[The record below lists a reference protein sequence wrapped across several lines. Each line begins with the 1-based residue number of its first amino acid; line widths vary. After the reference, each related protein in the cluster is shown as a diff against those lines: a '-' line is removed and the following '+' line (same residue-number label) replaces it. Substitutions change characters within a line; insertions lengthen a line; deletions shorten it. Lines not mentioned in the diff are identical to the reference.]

1 MPEDTLAS
9 QAEPA
14 GVRPTPRWVHVL
26 ALVTVAMT
34 FLLIC
39 AGGNVKSKGAGLAV
53 PDWPFSYGQPF
64 DRSPMVGTLLTCLA
78 AGMLF
83 LTLAWIF
90 RRGRVLASG
99 AILCALGVAA
109 IFYLYG
115 PQSFRADGT
124 PTDERWWHMPN
135 VRAEHGHRLIAG
147 TVGLLMAVL
156 AGALW
161 QTERRRAVRK
171 LGLIA
176 FLAVVAQAV
185 LGGVTV
191 HMQLPPLVS
200 ASHGALAQAFFA
212 MVVTLAVVTSPRWFG
227 KTETLPQSGDQPGPA
242 RGASLQRLC
251 VWTLAAVYLQVMLG
265 TSVRHTH
272 YTPGN
277 GNGAEFAWH
286 IGAHI
291 AGFLFVCHTVARVAV
306 RVIRRFAEVPAL
318 MRPVT
323 ALLVLLGVQM
333 ALGIGSLF
341 FRLQDSTQWAQER
354 LFYKEWT
361 ATSHVAVGALMVATA
376 MVLTVTAFRRMA
388 PAAALQPQAQAV
400 EVSS

>member
-1 MPEDTLAS
+1 MAADTLAT
-9 QAEPA
+9 QTGTEAERA
-14 GVRPTPRWVHVL
+14 TPRWVHVL
-26 ALVTVAMT
+26 ALVTVGMT

-64 DRSPMVGTLLTCLA
+64 DRSPAVGALLTCLA
-78 AGMLF
+78 AGTLF
-83 LTLAWIF
+83 LALAWIF
-90 RRGRVLASG
+90 VRGKVLAAG

-109 IFYLYG
+109 IFYMYG

-124 PTDERWWHMPN
+124 PTDERWWHTPN
-135 VRAEHGHRLIAG
+135 IAAEHGHRLIAG

-156 AGALW
+156 AASLW
-161 QTERRRAVRK
+161 HTERRRAVRK

-212 MVVTLAVVTSPRWFG
+212 MVVTIAVITSPRWFAA
-227 KTETLPQSGDQPGPA
+227 TETLPQNGDQSGPA

-251 VWTLAAVYLQVMLG
+251 VWALAAVYLQVMLG

-272 YTPGN
+272 YVPGN

-286 IGAHI
+286 VGAHI
-291 AGFLFVCHTVARVAV
+291 AGFLFVCHTVARLAV

-318 MRPVT
+318 MRPVA
-323 ALLVLLGVQM
+323 ALLALLGVQM

-341 FRLQDSTQWAQER
+341 FRLQDSTQWAQAR
-354 LFYKEWT
+354 LFYKELT
-361 ATSHVAVGALMVATA
+361 ATAHVAVGALMVATA
-376 MVLTVTAFRRMA
+376 MFLTVAAFRRLA
-388 PAAALQPQAQAV
+388 PAAELQAQSQAA
-400 EVSS
+400 EVRS

>member
-26 ALVTVAMT
+26 ALVTMGMT
-34 FLLIC
+34 FFLIC

-341 FRLQDSTQWAQER
+341 FRLQDSTQWAQAR

-388 PAAALQPQAQAV
+388 PSAALQPQAQAV